1 MLKYHVLSKE
11 IQEKITEDR
20 TKKRENPY
28 KCKDFDALR
37 RDTTHDNA
45 NLWRPAFVRDIE
57 KILHLPVY
65 NRYAD
70 KTQVFSLYHND
81 DITRRG
87 LHVQFVSRIARNIGT
102 VLGLNIDLIEAIA
115 LGHDLGHT
123 PFGHAGERFLSEL
136 LYRNTGC
143 YFNHNVHSVRVVDS
157 LYRRNLTIQTLNGIL
172 CHNGEFEMKEYIP
185 EPCENFCDFDSK
197 VSECYHS
204 GKEAINKLI
213 PSTLE
218 GCVVRISD
226 MIAYLGKDRQD
237 AKTAKII
244 DKNSEF
250 APNETG
256 SRNAEIINNLIVDII
271 ENSYGKDFIHLSSTA
286 YNDLKKAKDENT
298 EIIYKNKEINNVYDN
313 VIKPMFEQMYDK
325 LLDDIKQFN
334 RNSFIFRHHINDI
347 NYQTKYYNQF
357 DYLSESPDF
366 IVTDYIAS
374 MTDDYFIELYREMF
388 PGSKFKI
395 EYKSYFED

>member
-1 MLKYHVLSKE
+1 M
-11 IQEKITEDR
+11 
-20 TKKRENPY
+20 
-28 KCKDFDALR
+28 
-37 RDTTHDNA
+37 
-45 NLWRPAFVRDIE
+45 
-57 KILHLPVY
+57 
-65 NRYAD
+65 
-70 KTQVFSLYHND
+70 
-81 DITRRG
+81 
-87 LHVQFVSRIARNIGT
+87 QFVSRIARNIGT